1 MRRCSENDGFAVG
14 AALAAARHA
23 WAFTNELFGEFVQNY
38 EFAEQFF
45 CQDTLCCREG
55 TSPSPP
61 VLTGLYTIFLQHALV

>member
-1 MRRCSENDGFAVG
+1 MRRRCENDGFAVG

-23 WAFTNELFGEFVQNY
+23 WAFINELFGEFVQNY

-55 TSPSPP
+55 TSPAPT
-61 VLTGLYTIFLQHALV
+61 VLTGLCTIFLQHALV